1 MFLIKKYDPALKVEV
16 YLVRPGLWTANREAS
31 LHFAGAMAADN
42 YALASGI
49 LGYSLEVV
57 K

>member
-1 MFLIKKYDPALKVEV
+1 MFVIKKYDPALKEEV

-31 LHFAGAMAADN
+31 LHFAGATAADN
-42 YALASGI
+42 YALANG
-49 LGYSLEVV
+49 LRGYSLEVI